1 MKRAVNTYLIIPS
14 NNKFKPQYSDEV
26 FEFLVQYGWY
36 IRDKDYQMYKEV
48 LPKIIQWIKD
58 NYDNIP
64 YLDSSNEYYRIA
76 ITPTNAFELS
86 VWATPLISDK
96 KYSYKKRIVLSSDDD

>member
-1 MKRAVNTYLIIPS
+1 MECYTNSSSFGEREHCEAINLVLLNTT
-14 NNKFKPQYSDEV
+14 
-26 FEFLVQYGWY
+26 WY

-86 VWATPLISDK
+86 IWATPLISDR
-96 KYSYKKRIVLSSDDD
+96 KYSYKKRIVLSSDGD